1 MIGVYA
7 FGTVKLGFEA
17 DFEVLAQQFIAES
30 RTHEGNHNY
39 DCGPVAGKERTYCF
53 IERWESKAALDA
65 HLATPFFEQ
74 NAPKLVGMLENGL
87 DINVVEFI

>member
-7 FGTVKLGFEA
+7 FGTVKSGFEA
-17 DFEVLAQQFIAES
+17 DFEALAQQFIAES

>member
-7 FGTVKLGFEA
+7 FGTVKPGFEA

-53 IERWESKAALDA
+53 IERWESKVALDA